1 MTTRLTFE
9 NFQQLLPVSEQSQ
22 TQSTAVTPLFPS
34 LLDAIRMLDMAR
46 RLAPSCGP
54 LLQDS
59 PGILSV
65 S

>member
-1 MTTRLTFE
+1 V
-9 NFQQLLPVSEQSQ
+9 QGQV
-22 TQSTAVTPLFPS
+22 LFAS
-34 LLDAIRMLDMAR
+34 LLDAIRTLDSKR

-59 PGILSV
+59 PGILPV